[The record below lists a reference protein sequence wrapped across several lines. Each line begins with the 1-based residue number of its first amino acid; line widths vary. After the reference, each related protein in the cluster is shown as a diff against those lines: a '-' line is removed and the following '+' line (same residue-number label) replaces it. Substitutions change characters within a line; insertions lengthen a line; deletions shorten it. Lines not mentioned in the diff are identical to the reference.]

1 MGVGRAGVWMSHGEG
16 REAPHPGKEASRAHE
31 GITLE
36 RDSQETAQL
45 SVAWNN
51 QSDVSLTDSLSRSS
65 TRHPP
70 GARTGGTEGA
80 SGKGRPRRSKGGS
93 RGQDQPRQGQA
104 SEKVEK
110 HETLPAGVPWHEGG
124 GPAWKARRSHVS
136 GCDRRKGR
144 RDDDTAGKCVALAVV
159 RESPADAF
167 REAGGRAPARREGPG
182 REGTKAG
189 LPKGGPATG

>member
-31 GITLE
+31 GITRA

-51 QSDVSLTDSLSRSS
+51 QLDVSLTDSLSRSS

-80 SGKGRPRRSKGGS
+80 SGKGRPRRSEGGT
-93 RGQDQPRQGQA
+93 RGQDQPRRGQA

-110 HETLPAGVPWHEGG
+110 HYLLGSHGMRAEDQPGKPGEAVSLAVTEGKEGG
-124 GPAWKARRSHVS
+124 TMTQQVS
-136 GCDRRKGR
+136 
-144 RDDDTAGKCVALAVV
+144 VWHW
-159 RESPADAF
+159 P
-167 REAGGRAPARREGPG
+167 
-182 REGTKAG
+182 
-189 LPKGGPATG
+189 